1 MIIKKILSMKL
12 KIKKRMQL
20 KEKIGEMKNKKTELK
35 KRRRVASPKKQSKF

>member
-1 MIIKKILSMKL
+1 MIIKKFLSMKL

>member
-1 MIIKKILSMKL
+1 MIIKIFLSMKS